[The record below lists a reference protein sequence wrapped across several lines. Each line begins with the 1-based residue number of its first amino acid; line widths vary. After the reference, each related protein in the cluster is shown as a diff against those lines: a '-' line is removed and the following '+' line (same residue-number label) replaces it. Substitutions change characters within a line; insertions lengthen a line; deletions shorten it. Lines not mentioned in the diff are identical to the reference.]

1 VTISLRD
8 SGVRSVV
15 LDIEGT
21 TTPISFVTDVLFPY
35 VRSHLRPF
43 LTARFGVPEL
53 QEVLRT
59 LQAEWAYDAALGG
72 DPPLLE
78 DSPPLARLESM
89 AAYVDWLMDRDRKSS
104 GLKRLQG
111 MIWKGGYENATLRGD
126 VYPDVV
132 RALERWHIGRVDVA
146 IYSSGSELAQRLLF
160 GSTSAG
166 DLTPLIRFFFDT
178 TLGPKTASDSYAHIA
193 EVMGRPCGE
202 LLFVSDVVA
211 ELDAASETGVPSLR
225 CLRPGNAA
233 QPPND
238 YAVIES
244 FDEIVA

>member
-21 TTPISFVTDVLFPY
+21 TTPISFVTGVLFPY
-35 VRSHLRPF
+35 ARSHLREF
-43 LTARFGVPEL
+43 FASQFGIAEL
-53 QEVLRT
+53 QEVLRA

-72 DPPLLE
+72 EPPALE
-78 DSPPLARLESM
+78 DSPPRARLESM
-89 AAYVDWLMDRDRKSS
+89 ADYVDWLMDRDRKSS

-111 MIWKGGYENATLRGD
+111 MIWKGGYENGTLRGE

-132 RALERWHIGRVDVA
+132 HALERWHDTQVDVA

-160 GSTSAG
+160 GSTPAG

-178 TLGPKTASDSYAHIA
+178 ATGPKTASASYERIA
-193 EVMGRPCGE
+193 ETMERVCGE

-211 ELDAASETGVPSLR
+211 ELDAASETGVPSLL
-225 CLRPGNAA
+225 CFRPGNAV
-233 QPPND
+233 QPAND